1 LKASA
6 SSPSPQASSAVL
18 FMSDRGNPAFL
29 QDIAE
34 AISAI
39 SLYIKDFDYLS
50 FLKDGKTR
58 DAVVRNLEII
68 GEAAKNIR
76 DPFKKMH
83 PALPWKEMAG
93 VRDKLI
99 HQYFGINYEVVWT
112 IASQD
117 LPALQKSLKLIL
129 KELKKINL

>member
-1 LKASA
+1 
-6 SSPSPQASSAVL
+6 
-18 FMSDRGNPAFL
+18 MSDRGDLAFL

-39 SLYIKDFDYLS
+39 SLYIKDTGYFS
-50 FLKDGKTR
+50 FLKDGRTR

-68 GEAAKNIR
+68 GEAAKNIHA
-76 DPFKKMH
+76 PFKKIY

-117 LPALQKSLKLIL
+117 LPALQQSIEKII
-129 KELKKINL
+129 KELQEKKL

>member
-1 LKASA
+1 
-6 SSPSPQASSAVL
+6 
-18 FMSDRGNPAFL
+18 MSDRGNPAFL

-112 IASQD
+112 IASHD

>member
-1 LKASA
+1 
-6 SSPSPQASSAVL
+6 
-18 FMSDRGNPAFL
+18 MSNRGDLAFL
-29 QDIAE
+29 QDIVE

-39 SLYIKDFDYLS
+39 SLYIKDTDYFS

-68 GEAAKNIR
+68 GEAAKNIHA
-76 DPFKKMH
+76 PFKKMY

-112 IASQD
+112 IISKD
-117 LPALQKSLKLIL
+117 LPSLQKSINMII
-129 KELKKINL
+129 KELQDFSF

>member
-1 LKASA
+1 
-6 SSPSPQASSAVL
+6 
-18 FMSDRGNPAFL
+18 MSDRGDLAFL
-29 QDIAE
+29 HDIVE

-39 SLYIKDFDYLS
+39 SSYIKDVDYLS
-50 FLKDGKTR
+50 FLKDGKTH

-76 DPFKKMH
+76 NPFKKMY

-112 IASQD
+112 IATQD
-117 LPALQKSLKLIL
+117 LPSLQKSLKMIL
-129 KELKKINL
+129 KELKKKNCNKE

>member
-1 LKASA
+1 
-6 SSPSPQASSAVL
+6 
-18 FMSDRGNPAFL
+18 MSDRGDLAFL
-29 QDIAE
+29 HDIVGAIA
-34 AISAI
+34 AIS
-39 SLYIKDFDYLS
+39 SYIKDVDYLV

-68 GEAAKNIR
+68 GEAAKNIHA
-76 DPFKKMH
+76 PFKKIF
-83 PALPWKEMAG
+83 PSLPWKEMVG

-117 LPALQKSLKLIL
+117 LPQLNESLGVIL
-129 KELKKINL
+129 KEIEEKNY

>member
-1 LKASA
+1 
-6 SSPSPQASSAVL
+6 
-18 FMSDRGNPAFL
+18 MSDRGDLSFL

-39 SLYIKDFDYLS
+39 SLYIKDTDYFS
-50 FLKDGKTR
+50 FLKDGRTR

-68 GEAAKNIR
+68 GEAAKNIHA
-76 DPFKKMH
+76 PFKKIY

-99 HQYFGINYEVVWT
+99 HQYFGINYEIVWT

-117 LPALQKSLKLIL
+117 LPALQQSIEMIL
-129 KELKKINL
+129 KELQENNL

>member
-1 LKASA
+1 
-6 SSPSPQASSAVL
+6 
-18 FMSDRGNPAFL
+18 MSDRGDLAFL
-29 QDIAE
+29 HDIIE

-39 SLYIKDFDYLS
+39 SSYIKNVDYLS
-50 FLKDGKTR
+50 FMKDGKTR

-68 GEAAKNIR
+68 GEAAKNIHN
-76 DPFKKMH
+76 PFKKMY

-117 LPALQKSLKLIL
+117 LPALNKSLTVIF
-129 KELKKINL
+129 KEIEKKNH

>member
-1 LKASA
+1 
-6 SSPSPQASSAVL
+6 
-18 FMSDRGNPAFL
+18 MSDRGDPAFL

-39 SLYIKDFDYLS
+39 ALYIKDFDY
-50 FLKDGKTR
+50 
-58 DAVVRNLEII
+58 AVVRNLEII

-76 DPFKKMH
+76 DPFKKKH
-83 PALPWKEMAG
+83 PAIPWKEMAG

-99 HQYFGINYEVVWT
+99 HQYFGINYEVVWA
-112 IASQD
+112 IASHD

-129 KELKKINL
+129 KELKN